1 MERSIITG
9 ARLLDPEKPRSFVAD
24 VLVEDG
30 LIRRVI
36 EKGAAGPRER
46 RIGRGGR
53 LIEASGRYLAPGLID
68 PHLHVESSM
77 LTPDVFA
84 AAAVTRGTTAVFVD
98 PHEIA
103 NVRKE
108 GIELFLE
115 ISRTLPLEM
124 YVGIP
129 SCVPA
134 TDLESAGDRVT
145 LEDTARLIGH
155 PRAYGLAEMMNF
167 PGIIHGFGDARAK
180 VDLAFGRGKV
190 VDGHAPGVTGE
201 DLELYI
207 SNGKKD
213 GVVRIMSDH
222 ECTSLDEAME
232 KAERGMFVG
241 LRYGSAGKDME
252 VILPGLIRSGRLL
265 DRFMLCSDD
274 LEAEELL
281 ERGHMDR
288 TVLRAREIIM
298 ENGGLDLEA
307 ATLLALRLAS
317 LNPGRYFQRF
327 FDLLR
332 QPGLGRLK
340 DGFRADLVII
350 DDLKSFRVAEVLT
363 GGRPVAR
370 SGGNIQ
376 QPGKVS
382 FDAFLSSVN
391 LGRRFLAE
399 DFRILCD
406 RPSVRANVIGVIP
419 DSLLTKRLSLDIR
432 SEAGEL
438 KAAPDGDMAKVAVIE
453 RHKATGRRAVGLVR
467 GLGLRCGA
475 VASTV
480 AHDSHNIIVA
490 GVDDGA
496 MAEAVNRLAEAGGGM
511 IAVGPQ
517 GAALHP
523 LEVAGLMSRRPAE
536 ETALSYRR
544 TRRAAR
550 ELGSPLDNVFMTL
563 SFLAL
568 PVIPELKLTDRGL
581 VDVASFGI
589 VPLFS

>member
-1 MERSIITG
+1 MGRLIITG

-30 LIRRVI
+30 LIRRVV
-36 EKGAAGPRER
+36 EKGAAGLSPAAAPGVRV
-46 RIGRGGR
+46 
-53 LIEASGRYLAPGLID
+53 IEASGRWLAPGLID

-84 AAAVTRGTTAVFVD
+84 AAAVARGTTAVFVD

-108 GIELFLE
+108 GIGLFLE
-115 ISRTLPLEM
+115 ISRRLPLEM

-145 LEDTARLIGH
+145 LEDIARLIDH

-167 PGIIHGFGDARAK
+167 PGIIHGFGDARAR
-180 VDLAFGRGKV
+180 VDLAFDRGKV
-190 VDGHAPGVTGE
+190 VDGHAPGVTGQE
-201 DLELYI
+201 LELYV

-213 GVVRIMSDH
+213 GVVRVMSDH
-222 ECTSLDEAME
+222 ECTSLDEAVE

-252 VILPGLIRSGRLL
+252 AILPGLIRNGRPL

-288 TVLRAREIIM
+288 TVRRAREVVM
-298 ENGGLDLEA
+298 ENAGLDLKA
-307 ATLLALRLAS
+307 ATLLVLRLAS

-332 QPGLGRLK
+332 QPGMGRLK
-340 DGFRADLVII
+340 EGFRADLVIV
-350 DDLKSFRVAEVLT
+350 DDLESFKVNEVLV
-363 GGRPVAR
+363 GGREVAR
-370 SGGNIQ
+370 SGGCLQ
-376 QPGKVS
+376 VPEKVS
-382 FDAFLSSVN
+382 FDAFLNSVN
-391 LGRRFLAE
+391 PGRRFSAE
-399 DFRILCD
+399 DFRIACD
-406 RPSVRANVIGVIP
+406 RPSVRANVIGVVP
-419 DSLLTKRLSLDIR
+419 NSLLTKKLALDIR

-438 KAAPDGDMAKVAVIE
+438 RAAPDRDIAKVAVIE
-453 RHKATGRRAVGLVR
+453 RHKGTGRFALGLVR
-467 GLGLRCGA
+467 GLGLRRGA

-496 MAEAVNRLAEAGGGM
+496 MAEAVNRLTEAGGGM
-511 IAVGPQ
+511 IAVGPE

-544 TRRAAR
+544 ARRAAR
-550 ELGSPLDNVFMTL
+550 QLGSPLDNVFMTL

-581 VDVASFGI
+581 VDVALYDF
-589 VPLFS
+589 VPLQ

>member
-1 MERSIITG
+1 MERFVIAG
-9 ARLLDPEKPRSFVAD
+9 ARLLDPERPRSFVAD

-30 LIRRVI
+30 LIRRVA
-36 EKGAAGPRER
+36 EKGTAESLQAGAP
-46 RIGRGGR
+46 GVR

-84 AAAVTRGTTAVFVD
+84 AAAVARGTTAVFVD

-103 NVRKE
+103 NVRIE

-115 ISRTLPLEM
+115 ISRRLPLEM

-145 LEDTARLIGH
+145 LEDIARLIDH

-167 PGIIHGFGDARAK
+167 PGIIRGFGDSRAK
-180 VDLAFGRGKV
+180 VDLVFGRGKV
-190 VDGHAPGVTGE
+190 VDGHAPLVSGE
-201 DLELYI
+201 ELELYI

-222 ECTSLDEAME
+222 ECTSLDEAVE
-232 KAERGMFVG
+232 KAASGMFVG

-252 VILPGLIRSGRLL
+252 AILPGLIKSGRPL

-288 TVLRAREIIM
+288 TVRRAREVVM
-298 ENGGLDLEA
+298 ENAGLDLEA

-327 FDLLR
+327 FDLLK

-340 DGFRADLVII
+340 EGFRADLVIV
-350 DDLKSFRVAEVLT
+350 DDLETFKVNEVLV
-363 GGRPVAR
+363 GGREAAR
-370 SGGNIQ
+370 SGNCLQVPERI
-376 QPGKVS
+376 S
-382 FDAFLSSVN
+382 FDAFLDSVN
-391 LGRRFLAE
+391 PGGRFSAE
-399 DFRILCD
+399 DFRIACD
-406 RPSVRANVIGVIP
+406 KPSVRVDVIGVVP
-419 DSLLTKRLSLDIR
+419 SRLLTKKLVLDIR

-438 KAAPDGDMAKVAVIE
+438 RAAPDRDVAKVAVIE
-453 RHKATGRRAVGLVR
+453 RHKGTGRFALGLVR
-467 GLGLRCGA
+467 GLGLKRGA

-496 MAEAVNRLAEAGGGM
+496 MAEAVNSLTEAGGGM
-511 IAVGPQ
+511 IAVGPE
-517 GAALHP
+517 GVILHP

-536 ETALSYRR
+536 ETAQSYRR
-544 TRRAAR
+544 ARLAAR

-581 VDVASFGI
+581 VDVASFKI
-589 VPLFS
+589 IPLYS